1 MIRIIWTT
9 YPISRFQAAYI
20 SARKKH
26 GAFHGGPL
34 KKKLF
39 APGGVHLVRTSH
51 VLIDLGERSQDVQV
65 EDQDGSRDQDL
76 ATVETW
82 EY

>member
-1 MIRIIWTT
+1 MGV
-9 YPISRFQAAYI
+9 
-20 SARKKH
+20 H
-26 GAFHGGPL
+26 L

>member
-1 MIRIIWTT
+1 M
-9 YPISRFQAAYI
+9 
-20 SARKKH
+20 
-26 GAFHGGPL
+26 GPSMGVHL
-34 KKKLF
+34 KKKIF

-82 EY
+82 KY

>member
-1 MIRIIWTT
+1 MTNNLPYKQIIFKLH
-9 YPISRFQAAYI
+9 ISQHE
-20 SARKKH
+20 KNM
-26 GAFHGGPL
+26 GPSMGVHL
-34 KKKLF
+34 KKKNIF

-82 EY
+82 KY